1 MELKVKRKIVNK
13 RNESGMISI
22 PPIFLENMGAI
33 GCKEVVLSVPDRDH
47 ILIEIVRGGKHD

>member
-22 PPIFLENMGAI
+22 PPIFLENMGAT
-33 GCKEVVLSVPDRDH
+33 GCKEDVLTVPDRDH
-47 ILIEIVRGGKHD
+47 ILIEIVRGGKQ